1 MVALLAM
8 SIFRNFERGGKSG
21 RPVIENNNRSGW
33 RITPAVRPEF
43 IEGRDRESATETIQP
58 NLGVISQEAIG
69 EK

>member
-33 RITPAVRPEF
+33 RITPAVRPALA
-43 IEGRDRESATETIQP
+43 GRDRESATETIQP